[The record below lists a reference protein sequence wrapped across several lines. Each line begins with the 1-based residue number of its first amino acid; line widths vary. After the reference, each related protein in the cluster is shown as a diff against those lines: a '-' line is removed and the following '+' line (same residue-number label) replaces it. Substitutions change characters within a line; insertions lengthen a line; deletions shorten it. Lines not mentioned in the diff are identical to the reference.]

1 MNGNDIELLRRYVF
15 GRSEVAFADLVR
27 QHIALVYSAALR
39 QTNGD
44 APQAEDVTQVVFT
57 DLARK
62 AARLTRHT
70 SLAGW
75 LYTSTRYAAAA
86 LRRAEQ
92 RRSAREQEAHAMNQ
106 LLQSAETDPAWEQ
119 LRPVLDEAMH
129 DLKADDREAVLLRYF
144 ERLPLATV
152 GARLG
157 VTENT
162 ARMRVDRALDK
173 LRGALVK
180 RGVTST
186 AGALAVILT
195 GRMAGAAPAGLAAAV
210 SGKAVATAGAAS
222 ALSVLLARF
231 LISAKLKLVTGTA
244 VLVAIA
250 IPVVWHWEGSG
261 QRAPALPPSVEPA
274 AADAMA
280 QTNAASPEA
289 TQATLADST
298 AMTNT
303 SALRLTILAADANK
317 PVATVE
323 VECTAK
329 KDKQQTR
336 EKFVS
341 RRDGICNVYYPKD
354 TDGIELVSRTDGFAD
369 TVLHWEPAKGDTI
382 PTNYVLRLIRAVHI
396 GGYVREEDGS
406 PVPGA
411 KVEFNRSIARVDPA
425 AVLAHENHEFKRIE
439 TLTDAEGRWSL
450 DRIAPDMLWR
460 TTGFV
465 MEPEYLIKV
474 VALDNIDEK
483 GAQELLRE
491 GRFVFTLSRGVTV
504 QGMIVDTQGKAVPKA
519 KVVVGKLGRGEFRD
533 TIALDDGSFVVK
545 ACRPGDT
552 CVAVSAKGFASKV
565 LNLNLEADPTPLNI
579 ILEAGHALRL
589 KVVDQAGRPVAKAT
603 LSANLPGSVLAWL
616 GKTDTNGIANAQAPA
631 AGTMTVRVEAS
642 GYALTEA
649 EVTGDGQE
657 HLIKLT
663 KETVLSGTVTDA
675 TTGRPVRQFRVICGT
690 PHFGNPFS
698 TNASFAPSPMS
709 EDWLKFGNG
718 KFRLAMKNFLDH
730 TGDVQERGFLIKFEA
745 DGYAPCVSRL
755 IRCEEGDVQLDAALP
770 PAKSVKVTVLNPNG
784 RPAANADVG
793 LVAEGTPLTITAE
806 RLQANIG
813 SGLLQTDSEGAF
825 LLPPDASIERVI
837 AMNAQGFAAASPSA
851 LSGEPTLQ
859 LQPFGRLE
867 GHWLVRNQPAPQKRL
882 MLYFEWPGTTASL
895 SLDGK
900 AFSATTDDQGHFVF
914 PKVPPGKFHL
924 THPVPEGNGVTN
936 MKPVA
941 DAAVRPGETTMV
953 AIGEGYIVSVRL
965 RWPDDLAPGKGMW
978 TGVLLHTP
986 SPEPPTNL
994 MGEPQALAQWAQSP
1008 EIQAKLREVRGFEF
1022 VEGEGGTWTADAIPP
1037 GAAYTLEAWGRNEAA
1052 TNDLR
1057 APIAYGRMLVTI
1069 PGEPPTGHFDAG
1081 ELILRPAR
1089 PSAERVGAK

>member
-1 MNGNDIELLRRYVF
+1 MNSNDIELLRRYVF
-15 GRSEVAFADLVR
+15 ERSESAFADLVQ

-44 APQAEDVTQVVFT
+44 APLAEDITQVVFT

-86 LRRAEQ
+86 LRRAEH

-106 LLQSAETDPAWEQ
+106 LLQSAGTDPAWEQ

-195 GRMAGAAPAGLAAAV
+195 GRVAGAAPTGLAAAV

-231 LISAKLKLVTGTA
+231 LISTKLKLLAGTTALTLLVTP
-244 VLVAIA
+244 L
-250 IPVVWHWEGSG
+250 VWHWEGSS
-261 QRAPALPPSVEPA
+261 QRAATIPQSVEPA
-274 AADAMA
+274 SAAPALQADTAPVSD
-280 QTNAASPEA
+280 SPV
-289 TQATLADST
+289 TQADPPIIANASV
-298 AMTNT
+298 
-303 SALRLTILAADANK
+303 LRLTILAADAKK
-317 PVATVE
+317 PVAAVE
-323 VECTAK
+323 VDCTAK
-329 KDKQQTR
+329 KGKQQTR
-336 EKFVS
+336 EKFTS
-341 RRDGICNVYYPKD
+341 RRDGLCDVYYPKD
-354 TDGIELVSRTDGFAD
+354 TDSLELVSQTAGFAD

-396 GGYVREEDGS
+396 GGYVKEENGS
-406 PVPGA
+406 PVPGV

-439 TLTDAEGRWSL
+439 MRTDAEGRWSL

-465 MEPEYLIKV
+465 MEPEYLMKV
-474 VALDNIDEK
+474 VALDNIDAK

-504 QGMIVDTQGKAVPKA
+504 QGMVVDTQGKAVPKA
-519 KVVVGKLGRGEFRD
+519 KVVVGKMGRGEFRD
-533 TIALDDGSFVVK
+533 TIALEDGSFVVK

-565 LNLNLEADPTPLNI
+565 VNLNLEADTTPLNI

-589 KVVDQAGRPVAKAT
+589 KVIDQAGRPVAKAT
-603 LSANLPGSVLAWL
+603 LTADLPGSIHAWL
-616 GKTDTNGIANAQAPA
+616 GQTDTNGIANAQAPV

-649 EVTGDGQE
+649 EVTGDGKE

-663 KETVLSGTVTDA
+663 KETVLSGNVTDA
-675 TTGRPVRQFRVICGT
+675 TTGQPVRQFRVICGT

-755 IRCEEGDVQLDAALP
+755 IKCEEGEVQLDAALR
-770 PAKSVKVTVLNPNG
+770 PANSVKVTVVNPNG
-784 RPAANADVG
+784 RPAANAEVG
-793 LVAEGTPLTITAE
+793 LLGEGTPLTLLAG
-806 RLQANIG
+806 RLEANFG
-813 SGLLQTDSEGAF
+813 SGLLRTDAEGAF
-825 LLPPDASIERVI
+825 QLPPDQAIERVI
-837 AMNAQGFAAASPSA
+837 AMNPQGFAIATPAALA
-851 LSGEPTLQ
+851 GEPTLQ

-867 GHWLVRNQPAPQKRL
+867 GRWLIRNQPAPQKRL
-882 MLYFEWPGTTASL
+882 VLYYVCPGTTADL
-895 SLDGK
+895 GLDGK

-914 PKVPPGKFHL
+914 PQVPPGKLRL
-924 THPVPEGNGVTN
+924 TWPVPEGNGVTS
-936 MKPVA
+936 MKLVA
-941 DAAVRPGETTMV
+941 EATVRPGETTIV
-953 AIGEGYIVSVRL
+953 DIGGGYIVSLRL
-965 RWPDDLAPGKGMW
+965 RWPDDLAPGKSTR
-978 TGVLLHTP
+978 TGVFLHTP
-986 SPEPPTNL
+986 GPEPPASL
-994 MGEPQALAQWAQSP
+994 MGDPQALAQWAQSP
-1008 EIQAKLREVRGFEF
+1008 EIRARMHDLRGYEL
-1022 VEGEGGTWTADAIPP
+1022 VEGADGVWTADGVLP
-1037 GAAYTLEAWGRNEAA
+1037 GTTYVLEARAMDEPA
-1052 TNDLR
+1052 TNGV
-1057 APIAYGRMLVTI
+1057 PPFMAYGQMSVPL
-1069 PGEPPTGHFDAG
+1069 PAEPSTGQFDAG
-1081 ELILRPAR
+1081 ELVLQRAK
-1089 PSAERVGAK
+1089 PSAARVEAK

>member
-106 LLQSAETDPAWEQ
+106 LLQSAGNDPAWEQ

-144 ERLPLATV
+144 ERLPLAVV
-152 GARLG
+152 GARLE

-195 GRMAGAAPAGLAAAV
+195 GQAAGAVSAALAAAV
-210 SGKAVATAGAAS
+210 SSNAVRTAGAAS
-222 ALSVLLARF
+222 VLSVLLARF
-231 LISAKLKLVTGTA
+231 LISAKLKLVAGTSL
-244 VLVAIA
+244 LVAIA
-250 IPVVWHWEGSG
+250 IPVVWHWEGSN
-261 QRAPALPPSVEPA
+261 QRAATIPQSVEPA
-274 AADAMA
+274 SAVSAAQADAA
-280 QTNAASPEA
+280 PASDNP
-289 TQATLADST
+289 ATLADLT
-298 AMTNT
+298 TLT
-303 SALRLTILAADANK
+303 SASVLRLTILAADAKK
-317 PVATVE
+317 PVAAVE

-329 KDKQQTR
+329 RGKQQTR

-341 RRDGICNVYYPKD
+341 RRDGICDVYYSKD
-354 TDGIELVSRTDGFAD
+354 TDALELVSQTAGFAD

-382 PTNYVLRLIRAVHI
+382 PANYVLRLSRAVHI
-396 GGYVREEDGS
+396 GGYVKEEDGS

-411 KVEFNRSIARVDPA
+411 KVEFNRSISRQDPA
-425 AVLAHENHEFKRIE
+425 AALAHESHEFKRIVAVA
-439 TLTDAEGRWSL
+439 DAEGRWSL

-465 MEPEYLIKV
+465 MEPDHLIKV

-491 GRFVFTLSRGVTV
+491 GRFVFKLSRGVTV
-504 QGMIVDTQGKAVPKA
+504 QGTVLDTQGKPVPKA
-519 KVVVGKLGRGEFRD
+519 KVVVGKVGRGEFCE
-533 TIALDDGSFVVK
+533 TTTLEDGSYVAK
-545 ACRPGDT
+545 ACRPGES
-552 CVAVSAKGFASKV
+552 CLAVSAKGFAAKV
-565 LNLNLEADPTPLNI
+565 LNLNLEADPTLLNI
-579 ILEAGHALRL
+579 MLEPGRALRL

-603 LSANLPGSVLAWL
+603 IAAILPESIRAPL

-631 AGTMTVRVEAS
+631 AGSMTIQVEAR
-642 GYALTEA
+642 GYASA
-649 EVTGDGQE
+649 EVEVRADGQE
-657 HLIKLT
+657 HLIELT
-663 KETVLSGTVTDA
+663 QETVISGAVTDA
-675 TTGRPVRQFRVICGT
+675 TTGRPIPQFRIICGT
-690 PHFGNPFS
+690 PYFGSPFG

-709 EDWLKFGNG
+709 EDWFKFGNG
-718 KFRLAMKNFLDH
+718 KFQLAMKNFLDH